1 VSTVAERILARL
13 DRTPRTTHEVAK
25 ALGISPGQA
34 GNTLRTLSLR
44 GDVTETMAEAQQ
56 GARLIAGWMIA
67 KPREVKV
74 VERGEYQGERMP
86 LRYRQRAE
94 AGITL
99 GVVGSD

>member
-1 VSTVAERILARL
+1 
-13 DRTPRTTHEVAK
+13 
-25 ALGISPGQA
+25 
-34 GNTLRTLSLR
+34 
-44 GDVTETMAEAQQ
+44 MAEAQQ

-74 VERGEYQGERMP
+74 VERGEYRGERLP

-99 GVVGSD
+99 GQIGEG